1 MNQGKLEVIWIKRFK
16 LGPMDKKNCAALV
29 AGRGLAD
36 NANQGGKRQVTL
48 IEEEAWQRHM
58 EKLSTS
64 VDPSARRAN
73 LLVSGLPLVNSRGR
87 VLQVG
92 TCRLRIAGE
101 TKPCERMDE
110 ACPGLKNVMWD
121 NWGGGAYAEV
131 LDDGE
136 ICVGDALQWLDK

>member
-1 MNQGKLEVIWIKRFK
+1 MK
-16 LGPMDKKNCAALV
+16 
-29 AGRGLAD
+29 
-36 NANQGGKRQVTL
+36 
-48 IEEEAWQRHM
+48 
-58 EKLSTS
+58 KLSAS

-73 LLVSGLPLVNSRGR
+73 LLVSGIALANSRGR
-87 VLQVG
+87 ILQVG

-110 ACPGLKNVMWD
+110 ACAGLKDVMWE

-136 ICVGDALQWLDK
+136 ICIGDVIQWVDQKE